1 MVRRREFMAQLGG
14 LVAWPLAARAQQRD
28 ALAIY
33 LYEGADRQ
41 QRLVATA
48 QAEGMLTFYTSMA
61 TTESQPLADA
71 FEKEYGVK
79 VRIWRASNDQ
89 IMQRITTEA
98 RSGRHVFDIVET
110 NSHDIEAL
118 GQQERVVSE
127 FYSPHVAN
135 LRTGAVPSHRRWAGD
150 RFNLF
155 TVAYNTKK
163 VRREE
168 IPPSYEGFLDPKWKG
183 RLALEA
189 ANEEWFGA
197 VIRYWGEQRGM
208 NFFRKLSA
216 MKPEVRKGHIVLA
229 QLIAAGEVDVGL
241 TVYSSNADSIK
252 SKGGPIEWLAVEPLV
267 VRPQGVA
274 VARNAPHPAAAL
286 LFADFLLSP
295 TGQGMLGTMG
305 RVPAST
311 AVKTAMD
318 DVKYTFVDATTGLE
332 DRNRWH
338 KTWKE
343 LFMP

>member
-1 MVRRREFMAQLGG
+1 MMRRREFIALLGG
-14 LVAWPLAARAQQRD
+14 TVTWPLAAHAQQRD
-28 ALAIY
+28 TSAIY
-33 LYEGADRQ
+33 LYQGADRR
-41 QRLVATA
+41 QRLVEMAKQEAT
-48 QAEGMLTFYTSMA
+48 LSFYTSMA

-71 FEKEYGVK
+71 FERESGIK

-89 IMQRITTEA
+89 LMQRITTEA
-98 RSGRHVFDIVET
+98 RSGRHVFDVVET
-110 NSHDIEAL
+110 NSHDVEAL
-118 GQQERVVSE
+118 AQQEHLVSE
-127 FYSPHVAN
+127 FYSPYVAS
-135 LRTGAVPSHRRWAGD
+135 LRKGAAPSHRMWAGD

-155 TVAYNTKK
+155 TVTYNTKK
-163 VRREE
+163 VRRED
-168 IPPSYEGFLDPKWKG
+168 IPPTYEGFLDPKWKG

-197 VIRYWGEQRGM
+197 VVRYWGEQRGM
-208 NFFRKLSA
+208 DFFRKLSA
-216 MKPEVRKGHIVLA
+216 MKPQVRKGHIVLA

-241 TVYSSNADSIK
+241 TVYSSNADSIRDR
-252 SKGGPIEWLAVEPLV
+252 GGPVEWVAVEPLV

-295 TGQGMLGTMG
+295 TGQGMLNTMG

-318 DVKYTFVDATTGLE
+318 EVKYTFTDAATGLE
-332 DRNRWH
+332 DRSRWQ

-343 LFMP
+343 LFLP